1 MTRFLVEK
9 TVIEREDFIVKNP
22 RNHSLKC
29 SLYEP
34 IRMIDKLHPCVIYL
48 HGNSSARIEA
58 IALVEYLLPY
68 GISLCS
74 FDFSACG

>member
-9 TVIEREDFIVKNP
+9 TVVEREDFQVVNN
-22 RNHSLKC
+22 RNYSLKC
-29 SLYEP
+29 SLFEP
-34 IRMIDKLHPCVIYL
+34 IRMTDKSHPCVIYL
-48 HGNSSARIEA
+48 HGNSSARIES
-58 IALVEYLLPY
+58 IALLEFLLPF